1 MNEVPLTESI
11 FMLLVN
17 NYNAYFI
24 SIFDSLMDSFGVF
37 FRGIM
42 VLYTVFIGYMY
53 MTNRDEGAKLLKS
66 YLLVA
71 MFYTFVMETDLY
83 MYTVYEPFMSMV
95 EDLSTFFL
103 QGKVYSSV
111 FATLDD
117 LAIKFI
123 VKSADLWPSGSWWPS
138 DYIFAIVGYVALYG
152 FFFTMI
158 FAFLAIYV
166 ISFFSMCLFLL
177 LGGIFILLGCIDKTR
192 SMFFAWLKNLLQFAF
207 TIIFASIILG
217 ITSDGVMNSIDDLG
231 RLDVNNFLTVEFF
244 GFIGWCAITIVLFLK
259 SADFAAGLTGT
270 IAGSTV
276 ALAGGMAR
284 AGGLTAS
291 AAGLAATGAAGAG
304 ALSAHGALL
313 SAQGGVAGASHLAG
327 RFGMSRTG
335 AVAGNALELL
345 KAMRGIK

>member
-1 MNEVPLTESI
+1 
-11 FMLLVN
+11 
-17 NYNAYFI
+17 
-24 SIFDSLMDSFGVF
+24 
-37 FRGIM
+37 
-42 VLYTVFIGYMY
+42 
-53 MTNRDEGAKLLKS
+53 
-66 YLLVA
+66 
-71 MFYTFVMETDLY
+71 
-83 MYTVYEPFMSMV
+83 
-95 EDLSTFFL
+95 
-103 QGKVYSSV
+103 
-111 FATLDD
+111 
-117 LAIKFI
+117 
-123 VKSADLWPSGSWWPS
+123 
-138 DYIFAIVGYVALYG
+138 
-152 FFFTMI
+152 
-158 FAFLAIYV
+158 
-166 ISFFSMCLFLL
+166 
-177 LGGIFILLGCIDKTR
+177 
-192 SMFFAWLKNLLQFAF
+192 
-207 TIIFASIILG
+207 
-217 ITSDGVMNSIDDLG
+217 
-231 RLDVNNFLTVEFF
+231 VNNFLTVEFF